1 MFQPR
6 LWPPGVGLSALP
18 PLPRIDD
25 TVAMEARTALALL
38 PLAVLALGFV
48 AYCIVDIARSEV
60 RYLPKWAWILISI
73 LSIPLGGLVYLVIGR
88 QPR

>member
-1 MFQPR
+1 
-6 LWPPGVGLSALP
+6 
-18 PLPRIDD
+18 
-25 TVAMEARTALALL
+25 MEARTALALL

-48 AYCIVDIARSEV
+48 AYCIVDIVRSEV
-60 RYLPKWAWILISI
+60 RYLPKWAWILISV